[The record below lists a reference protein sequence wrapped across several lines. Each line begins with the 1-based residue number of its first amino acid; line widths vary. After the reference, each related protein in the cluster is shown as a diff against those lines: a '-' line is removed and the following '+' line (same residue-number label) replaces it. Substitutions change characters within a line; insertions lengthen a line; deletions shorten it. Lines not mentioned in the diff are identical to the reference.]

1 MAFNCEISYGK
12 EKLHQKKIIRFKEW
26 YDTFEILGKVT
37 GF

>member
-1 MAFNCEISYGK
+1 MAFNCEISVGK
-12 EKLHQKKIIRFKEW
+12 EKLQQKKIVSFKRC